1 MLETSGKGSLD
12 RDRTKPSVR
21 FWSHRARFRVRIRLR
36 GLYEV
41 HEFYRDVTG
50 RTCGRLICDRPSF
63 LRLNSAANTLC
74 WTPLRSSRIA

>member
-1 MLETSGKGSLD
+1 MLETSGKGSLE
-12 RDRTKPSVR
+12 RNRTKPSVR
-21 FWSHRARFRVRIRLR
+21 FWVVSRSLPREDTFTRVV
-36 GLYEV
+36 EV